1 MRFLVDAQLPL
12 ALARHLVAHGH
23 EAEHVYSLGLKG
35 TQDASNWAH
44 AKTTHS
50 TIVTKD
56 EDFVIR
62 RILEAG
68 GPPIVWVRLGNVR
81 RVPLL
86 AKFDQALPQILQT
99 LAGGDDVVE
108 LS

>member
-1 MRFLVDAQLPL
+1 MDAQLPP
-12 ALARHLVAHGH
+12 ALARRLIECGH
-23 EAEHVYSLGLKG
+23 EAEHVYGLGLKG
-35 TQDASNWAH
+35 TQDASIWEH
-44 AKTTHS
+44 ARARGAVL
-50 TIVTKD
+50 VTKD

-68 GPPIVWVRLGNVR
+68 GPAIIWVRLGNVR
-81 RVPLL
+81 RAPLL

-99 LAGGDDVVE
+99 LATGDGVVE